1 MSTMKDV
8 IHFGILLSSV
18 ASIGVGLWLISP
30 AAMFIGIGS
39 ILLVGVIVARCGWMF
54 IRRVE

>member
-1 MSTMKDV
+1 MKDV
-8 IHFGILLSSV
+8 IHFGILLSSIT
-18 ASIGVGLWLISP
+18 SIGVGLWLISP

-54 IRRVE
+54 IRRLPE